1 MWYCSQEHQYRTTW
15 MKQVNFNL
23 LRFRSLTFTECV
35 PKIELNLSY
44 TILLLSY
51 CTAFDFYAMI
61 LTGCECFLL
70 YFNKKK
76 LPWWINM
83 WIDSFSYDNAL
94 ITYGLF
100 YLLAVFLALICEPW
114 HLHPWCCRGI
124 CGAVHKCWQL
134 RYYTG
139 DTFISIGNL
148 NQLVKMLLT
157 IRVKLETH
165 PNDTSVK
172 VSFYCELSL
181 FWFSSLLWVFLYG
194 FDLGL
199 LLSEKINNS
208 NSNSKPRKNGK
219 KEPPCGISTAK
230 FTFPCLVY
238 C

>member
-1 MWYCSQEHQYRTTW
+1 MKKTLWYCSQEHQYRTTW

-44 TILLLSY
+44 IILLLSY

-61 LTGCECFLL
+61 FTGCECFLL

-76 LPWWINM
+76 LPWWINV

-100 YLLAVFLALICEPW
+100 YLLAVFLALIFEPW

-139 DTFISIGNL
+139 DTFI
-148 NQLVKMLLT
+148 
-157 IRVKLETH
+157 
-165 PNDTSVK
+165 
-172 VSFYCELSL
+172 
-181 FWFSSLLWVFLYG
+181 W
-194 FDLGL
+194 
-199 LLSEKINNS
+199 
-208 NSNSKPRKNGK
+208 
-219 KEPPCGISTAK
+219 
-230 FTFPCLVY
+230 
-238 C
+238 